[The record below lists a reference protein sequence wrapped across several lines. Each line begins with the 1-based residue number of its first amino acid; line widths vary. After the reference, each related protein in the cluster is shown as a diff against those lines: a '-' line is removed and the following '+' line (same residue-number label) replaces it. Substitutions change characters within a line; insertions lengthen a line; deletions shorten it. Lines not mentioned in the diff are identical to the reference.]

1 MTFLF
6 LSGHIALPRISSKVL
21 GKEWQEWILLC
32 FFQRSDFNY
41 LILSVLSNS
50 LILGLHFRVSF
61 TKCVYSLLQVCF
73 LNLGQE
79 NNC

>member
-61 TKCVYSLLQVCF
+61 YQMCLFSSSSLLF
-73 LNLGQE
+73 EFGTRK
-79 NNC
+79 